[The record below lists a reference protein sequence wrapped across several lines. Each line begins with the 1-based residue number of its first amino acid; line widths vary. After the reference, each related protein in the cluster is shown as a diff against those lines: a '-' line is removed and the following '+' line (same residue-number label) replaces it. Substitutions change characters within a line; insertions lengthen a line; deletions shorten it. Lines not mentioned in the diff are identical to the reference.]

1 MKYIQIT
8 LIALITLAIVS
19 CSKKEK
25 APEPDRSFKA
35 FTIKLID
42 EGKYVNPIDTTKWF
56 NVSPL
61 TEENKKKFNPA
72 EGLTY
77 NEYRNIFICKKINFM
92 GIQTPHSIKVD
103 GSIVYTSEA
112 AISEY
117 GGKYAITNYY
127 SGTCAIRANNDKTF
141 DIGILKHINGSN
153 PIQYIFTPY
162 EFGFIKQ

>member
-8 LIALITLAIVS
+8 LISLITLTIVS

-25 APEPDRSFKA
+25 TPEPDKA
-35 FTIKLID
+35 YTIKLID
-42 EGKYVNPIDTTKWF
+42 DGKYVNPNDTTKWF
-56 NVSPL
+56 TVSPL
-61 TEENKKKFNPA
+61 TEEDKKRFNPA

-112 AISEY
+112 AISQY

-127 SGTCAIRANNDKTF
+127 NTQCAIRVNNDKTF
-141 DIGILKHINGSN
+141 DLGILRHINGSN